1 MEYYSSI
8 KNDEIMPSAATWMD
22 LEIFILNELSQRKKY
37 MIPLICGIERKKDK
51 NEFVYN
57 IERD

>member
-8 KNDEIMPSAATWMD
+8 KNGEIMPSAATWMD

-37 MIPLICGIERKKDK
+37 MIPLICGIERKKDT
-51 NEFVYN
+51 NEFIYN

>member
-37 MIPLICGIERKKDK
+37 MIPLLCGLERKKDT
-51 NEFVYN
+51 NEFIYN
-57 IERD
+57 KERD